1 MNVEL
6 FAHPL
11 SFRRQPQAQADRLA
25 AHGADGVR
33 LAFSYHGGRWLL
45 TTSDPCAVADFRAGQ
60 WFRDEAAPVNGNEPA
75 LPVLGD
81 DATTATTAL
90 LRAGLGVTA

>member
-25 AHGADGVR
+25 AQASTVCAWRSVVTGILMG
-33 LAFSYHGGRWLL
+33 
-45 TTSDPCAVADFRAGQ
+45 TS
-60 WFRDEAAPVNGNEPA
+60 W
-75 LPVLGD
+75 
-81 DATTATTAL
+81 
-90 LRAGLGVTA
+90 

>member
-60 WFRDEAAPVNGNEPA
+60 WFRDEAAPSTGTSPPCRFSVTTRRPPRPPCCGPA
-75 LPVLGD
+75 SV
-81 DATTATTAL
+81 
-90 LRAGLGVTA
+90 